1 MTSSLREH
9 PGSPVHGRDG
19 AMGARA
25 PAGERTPAVR
35 DVDDA
40 QAVAELVDAFYR
52 KVLAD
57 PTLAPVFLHVA
68 RVDLDEH
75 LLLIKA
81 FWRKMLLGHRAYA
94 RNMVARHAA
103 VHARFGLR
111 QRHFDRWLALFTQ
124 TVDERF
130 AGPYAERARRLA
142 ATIARNLR
150 EYLHTMEHHPHAPVE
165 GEQTTATGKP
175 YQ

>member
-1 MTSSLREH
+1 MPE
-9 PGSPVHGRDG
+9 PSPMHGHT
-19 AMGARA
+19 A
-25 PAGERTPAVR
+25 PVR
-35 DVDDA
+35 DLDHPE
-40 QAVAELVDAFYR
+40 AVSELVHAFYR

-75 LLLIKA
+75 LPLIEA
-81 FWRKMLLGHRAYA
+81 FWRRMLLGHRVYG

-103 VHARFGLR
+103 LHARFGLG

-142 ATIARNLR
+142 ATIARNLHA
-150 EYLHTMEHHPHAPVE
+150 YLHAPEHDPHAPVE
-165 GEQTTATGKP
+165 RQPSAASGSPGQ
-175 YQ
+175 

>member
-1 MTSSLREH
+1 MPE
-9 PGSPVHGRDG
+9 PSPMHGHT
-19 AMGARA
+19 A
-25 PAGERTPAVR
+25 PARDLDHPEAVS
-35 DVDDA
+35 
-40 QAVAELVDAFYR
+40 ELVDAFYR

-75 LLLIKA
+75 LPIIEA
-81 FWRKMLLGHRAYA
+81 FWRRMLLGHRSYA

-111 QRHFDRWLALFTQ
+111 QRHFDRWLALFIQ

-142 ATIARNLR
+142 ATIARNLHD
-150 EYLHTMEHHPHAPVE
+150 YLHAPEHRPHAPVE
-165 GEQTTATGKP
+165 RQPSAASGSPGQ
-175 YQ
+175 